1 MHTISSLPPIGYI
14 IAEYNPFFYP
24 NLSKLSG
31 CVFAIRILF
40 GRFAKIIEPPKRA
53 SVQTAYR
60 CGVLNKNKKCRLTKS
75 QKKNIIPSKGKV

>member
-40 GRFAKIIEPPKRA
+40 GRFAPIIGPLMEYQFKQCIA
-53 SVQTAYR
+53 KAQNINSEMQTY
-60 CGVLNKNKKCRLTKS
+60 
-75 QKKNIIPSKGKV
+75 